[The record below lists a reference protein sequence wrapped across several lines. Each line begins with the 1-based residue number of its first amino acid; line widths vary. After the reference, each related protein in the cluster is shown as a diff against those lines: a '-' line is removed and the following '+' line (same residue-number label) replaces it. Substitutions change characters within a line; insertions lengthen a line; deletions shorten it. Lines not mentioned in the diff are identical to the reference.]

1 MRRIVWAVA
10 GAMGLCGAGAGQT
23 APAAGSAAGPAINT
37 EAVPAMW
44 QVKGVHGT
52 VYLFGSVHVMKK
64 GVDWETAKVKA
75 ALKSSDVLYLEVA
88 DLGPDGIK
96 AMQPMILQMGT
107 DAGHPL
113 STKISKADVGLI
125 DAAVKTLGGPGE
137 STFEPFQ
144 PWLAY
149 LTLSVL
155 PAVQAG
161 YEPDSGIDQKLLAE
175 AKSEDKPVKGF
186 ETAEEQLHF
195 LADFPQAQ
203 QVELL
208 HQTLVDLPKSTSQM
222 DEMVADW
229 TKGDVEKIAALENDE
244 MKTKYP
250 ALYAKLLVKRNEHFA
265 DALAGLLKDP
275 ATGTVFVTI
284 GAAHLA
290 GPDSVLKML
299 AAKGFSAAR
308 VE

>member
-1 MRRIVWAVA
+1 MRRLVWVLAVVV
-10 GAMGLCGAGAGQT
+10 GLCGWSEAQTGA
-23 APAAGSAAGPAINT
+23 AVSSPAVATVAT
-37 EAVPAMW
+37 PAMW
-44 QVKGVHGT
+44 QVKGAHGT

-88 DLGPDGIK
+88 DLDPEGIK
-96 AMQPMILQMGT
+96 AMQPMILQMGM
-107 DAGHPL
+107 DVEHPL
-113 STKISKADVGLI
+113 STKISKADVDLL
-125 DAAVKTLGGPGE
+125 DAAVKKLGGPGE
-137 STFEPFQ
+137 ATFEPFQ

-155 PAVQAG
+155 PSVQAG

-175 AKSEDKPVKGF
+175 AKAEGKPVKGF

-195 LADFPQAQ
+195 LADFPQAE
-203 QVELL
+203 QVQLL
-208 HQTLVDLPKSTSQM
+208 HQTLVDLPKSGSEM

-229 TKGDVEKIAALENDE
+229 TKGDVEKIGSLENDE

-265 DALAGLLKDP
+265 DVLAGVLKDP
-275 ATGTVFVTI
+275 ATGTVFVAI

-290 GPDSVLKML
+290 GPDSVVKML
-299 AAKGFSAAR
+299 AAKGFVATR